1 MAAGAGPP
9 RGKPVRVLV
18 LHPIAP
24 VLKKHPGCLV
34 IADGG
39 VDLELGQWIPQE
51 PLRDALFELP
61 IVQAAQ
67 A

>member
-1 MAAGAGPP
+1 
-9 RGKPVRVLV
+9 LV

-24 VLKKHPGCLV
+24 ILEKHPGWPV
-34 IADGG
+34 ITDGG

-51 PLRDALFELP
+51 PLRDTLFELP